1 MKKLRR
7 FLEIIAFVLVVSL
20 CISSKSFQIVSSAVG
35 EDIRDSKLY
44 ISEVK
49 MFYGRDENDVRTFC
63 EKDGYILCPADLNE
77 GAAGWNTY
85 IGYKTT
91 ENPKDAITDLTL
103 LDMKYTHYNKIDY
116 QAFLDEHIED
126 FRNQAAQMMVLVN
139 ELAKKIGGRQSEC
152 AHGV

>member
-49 MFYGRDENDVRTFC
+49 MFYGRDENDARTLC
-63 EKDGYILCPADLNE
+63 EKDGYILC
-77 GAAGWNTY
+77 
-85 IGYKTT
+85 
-91 ENPKDAITDLTL
+91 
-103 LDMKYTHYNKIDY
+103 
-116 QAFLDEHIED
+116 
-126 FRNQAAQMMVLVN
+126 FRGGGKNQPLKW
-139 ELAKKIGGRQSEC
+139 LIFGGRVC
-152 AHGV
+152 AV